1 MRVPSSTSDHGGP
14 VILSLHVA
22 PRIADSA
29 WLAPGSYT
37 LGDVSLGQDCS
48 VWYGAVLRADLATI
62 TVGDRSNLQD
72 NVTVHADP
80 SFPVH
85 IGHDVTVGHG
95 AVLHG
100 CTVEDHALI
109 GMGATVLNGAHIGEG
124 SIVAAGALVPEGF
137 IVPPSSLVVGCPGR
151 VRRPVTDQER
161 VRAAVGTA
169 SYVDSA
175 RRHRA
180 ALENRTQ

>member
-14 VILSLHVA
+14 FILPLHTS
-22 PRIADSA
+22 PRIASTA
-29 WLAPGSYT
+29 WLAPGSYI

-48 VWYGAVLRADLATI
+48 VWYGAVLRADLASI

-85 IGHDVTVGHG
+85 VGQDVTVGHG

-100 CTVEDHALI
+100 CMVEDHALI
-109 GMGATVLNGAHIGEG
+109 GMGATVLNGAQIGER
-124 SIVAAGALVPEGF
+124 SIIAAGALVPEGF
-137 IVPPSSLVVGCPGR
+137 VVPPSSLVVGCPGR

-161 VRAAVGTA
+161 DRAAAGTA
-169 SYVDSA
+169 SYVDLA
-175 RRHRA
+175 RQHRA
-180 ALENRTQ
+180 AVENLSR